1 MFFIWLCLA
10 SSVEGMSHKIER
22 SFKLI
27 FWGAELGVLEV
38 NAEINTG
45 KYSIS
50 TVGSGKSIINFL
62 SRFRI
67 SSGAV
72 GEVTAKRDLV
82 PIQSITRWNSKGES
96 KETRLNYINGKLAG
110 FESSSGLKKPYHI
123 NNPIG
128 IEKTVDTVSFM
139 LWLLLERS
147 EAQICTQKLMILD
160 GFRMSELAFTN
171 KKNNNDSIICI
182 GNFNRL
188 AGFKK
193 SETTKKPLTFKIT
206 YSQGQK
212 DNFEISKVEIETIFG
227 KILVE

>member
-1 MFFIWLCLA
+1 MFFIWFCLA

-38 NAEINTG
+38 KAEIRDN

-50 TVGSGKSIINFL
+50 TIGSGKSIINFF

-72 GEVTAKRDLV
+72 GEVTENGSLV
-82 PIQSITRWNSKGES
+82 PTQSITRWNTKGKS
-96 KETRLNYINGKLAG
+96 NETRLSYINGKLVD
-110 FESSSGLKKPYHI
+110 FEPSFEVKKPYHI

-128 IEKTVDTVSFM
+128 IENTVDTVSFI

-147 EAQICTQKLMILD
+147 EAQLCTEKLIILD
-160 GFRMSELAFTN
+160 GFRMSELVFVN
-171 KKNNNDSIICI
+171 KKTENGSIECI
-182 GNFNRL
+182 GNFNRI

-193 SETTKKPLTFKIT
+193 LEKTTKPLTFKII
-206 YSQGQK
+206 YSQEQT
-212 DNFEISKVEIETIFG
+212 DNFEISAVEIETIFG
-227 KILVE
+227 KILVK